1 MNERLDERRPPWR
14 RLLAEGPA
22 ALRLLAAQLRR
33 PPVKGEG
40 AGDGSDGVPVLVLPA
55 FLANDLPTGL
65 LRRTLEASGFRAYAW
80 RQGINAGAR
89 RGKFERLLRR
99 IDIIHAETGR
109 RLVLIGW
116 SLGGLYARELAKR
129 RPDKVQLVVTL
140 GTPFSGGLR
149 RNNAWKLYEAVNDH
163 DVDHPPVEVR
173 PGEKPPVHTIA
184 CWSPRDGIVAPA
196 SAGGRDGEADER
208 VELSCR
214 HNELV
219 SDPEALRTIVA
230 LLARDAG

>member
-1 MNERLDERRPPWR
+1 MRTGLDERRPPWR

-22 ALRLLAAQLRR
+22 AVRLLAAQLRR
-33 PPVKGEG
+33 PPVEGEG
-40 AGDGSDGVPVLVLPA
+40 GGGSEGVPVLVLPA

-65 LRRTLEASGFRAYAW
+65 LRRTLEASGFRAYGW

-89 RGKFERLLRR
+89 AGKFERLLRR

-140 GTPFSGGLR
+140 GTPFGQGNLR

-196 SAGGRDGEADER
+196 SAGGAEGEADER
-208 VELSCR
+208 VELGCR

-219 SDPEALRTIVA
+219 SDPEALRTVVA
-230 LLARDAG
+230 LLRRHAC